1 MVAKIISGKSLR
13 GALQYNEN
21 KVEKKLA
28 ELIGENGFQKDLKL
42 LHFNEKLMRLQDL
55 ASRNERVKTNTL
67 HISLNFANGEQLDK
81 DKLNAITK
89 DYMERIGFN
98 KQPYLIYEHQD
109 AGHPHVHIVTTNI
122 KFSGERISLH
132 NLGKTKSED
141 ARKIIEKS
149 YNLIPA
155 SKLHNQQDFRL
166 AKVEYGKC
174 ETKRAI
180 TNVLKGIISSYKF
193 TNLPE
198 FNAVLKNYN
207 VVADRGS
214 KDSRMY
220 HKNGLVYWALDKNG
234 NKVGVPIK
242 ASSIYGNP
250 TLKKL
255 DDCFKRNNESRGPYK
270 NQLQS
275 AINQILKI
283 RASEQGFKQAL
294 QSKNIEVV
302 FRKNELGKLYGVTFI
317 DHGTKSVFKG
327 SDLGKAYSAA
337 CLEIYFRK
345 SGLDNSFEKGKNEL
359 DSVPKMS
366 IPKSDLSSL
375 NTKSFIEDLF
385 KPESQDLSS
394 FQNAQRKN
402 RKKRSKNQS
411 H

>member
-13 GALQYNEN
+13 GALLYNEN

-42 LHFNEKLMRLQDL
+42 LHFNEKLMRLKDL

-81 DKLNAITK
+81 DKLNTITK
-89 DYMERIGFN
+89 EYMDRIGFS
-98 KQPYLIYEHQD
+98 KQPYLIYQHQD

-122 KFSGERISLH
+122 QSSGERISLH

-155 SKLHNQQDFRL
+155 SKLDNQQDFRL

-180 TNVLKGIISSYKF
+180 TNVLKGIISSYRF

-234 NKVGVPIK
+234 NKAGVPIK
-242 ASSIYGNP
+242 ASSIFGSP
-250 TLKKL
+250 TLNKL
-255 DDCFKRNNESRGPYK
+255 DEYFERYNESRKPYK

-275 AINQILKI
+275 AIDQVLKI

-337 CLEIYFRK
+337 SLEIYFKK
-345 SGLDNSFEKGKNEL
+345 SDLDNSFAKGKNEL
-359 DSVPKMS
+359 DTIPKIS
-366 IPKSDLSSL
+366 IPKSNLSSL
-375 NTKSFIEDLF
+375 STKSFIEDLF
-385 KPESQDLSS
+385 KPEFQNAPS

-402 RKKRSKNQS
+402 RKKKSRNQS